1 MPLDLARVVRLRHAP
16 PVTLVPFTH
25 EHVPPAAALVAADV
39 DRLRR
44 HVAPVPPAWA
54 DPAHVAR
61 VLARLVDHGTGLAA
75 IDDGHLVAFQSAVT
89 IDGRGG
95 RWSYTSDVGHVAPH
109 DPEGR
114 LRTRLYAALA
124 DGWLRGACTEHVISV
139 PADDEVA
146 LATYARLG
154 FGQHVIDLMAPL
166 APIERGPLAAGVTL
180 RRAGPADA
188 AAVAELDGRLRHHL
202 EASPVFVRPGTP
214 PAVEVGRERLADPA
228 IATFVA
234 ERDRAAVA
242 FLRIGPCAM
251 DGATIVR
258 DPETASVTAAF
269 TRPEVRGRD
278 IGSHL
283 LAAAVAWAESEGYR
297 RWAVDHEAAN
307 SEAYRFWARHAT
319 AVTVSMSR
327 RLAPSLIP

>member
-1 MPLDLARVVRLRHAP
+1 MARAVRLGHAP
-16 PVTLVPFTH
+16 RVTLVPFTH
-25 EHVPPAAALVAADV
+25 DHVLPAAALVAADI

-44 HVAPVPPAWA
+44 RVPPIPPSWT

-61 VLARLVDHGTGLAA
+61 VLAGLADHGTGLAA
-75 IDDGHLVAFQSAVT
+75 IDDDDLVAFQSAIT

-95 RWSYTSDVGHVAPH
+95 RWTYTSDVGHAVPR
-109 DPEGR
+109 DPGGR

-154 FGQHVIDLMAPL
+154 FGQHVVDLIAPL
-166 APIERGPLAAGVTL
+166 APIERGPIATNVTV

-188 AAVAELDGRLRHHL
+188 AAVAELDTQLRHHL
-202 EASPVFVRPGTP
+202 EASPIFVRPGAP
-214 PAVEVGRERLADPA
+214 PAVEVGRERLADSA

-242 FLRIGPCAM
+242 FLRIGPCAT
-251 DGATIVR
+251 DVATIVR
-258 DPETASVTAAF
+258 DPATASVTAVF
-269 TRPEVRGRD
+269 TRPEVRGRE

-283 LAAAVAWAESEGYR
+283 LAAAVAWAETEGYA

-307 SEAYRFWARHAT
+307 GEAYRFWARHAT

-327 RLAPSLIP
+327 RLAPSLIS